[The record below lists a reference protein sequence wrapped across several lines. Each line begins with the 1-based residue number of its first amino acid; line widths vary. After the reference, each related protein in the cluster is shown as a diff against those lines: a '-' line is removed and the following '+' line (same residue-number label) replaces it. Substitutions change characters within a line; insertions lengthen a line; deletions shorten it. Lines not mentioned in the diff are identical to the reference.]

1 MSIKVIID
9 RDLEPLNTQQIT
21 LKNEFTK
28 YKELSLAKG
37 TRNFI
42 TPPIG
47 IQMVEPSVH
56 LSFGRDTEFEEPPH
70 FINDIHECNL
80 TKVHVDTRST
90 WLPHRAQWDCT
101 SNESIVYSG
110 FIMPDGTYCLVI
122 IDFLVDQGGSDTT
135 DEFDAH
141 NSYEDDDIEHFL
153 AVAEDNQ
160 EEQLNQFNE
169 SNKQ

>member
-1 MSIKVIID
+1 MYLMTLIELWPSTQWNNLAKDEKKNLAQEGKLQLMSIKVIID

-56 LSFGRDTEFEEPPH
+56 LSFGRDT
-70 FINDIHECNL
+70 
-80 TKVHVDTRST
+80 
-90 WLPHRAQWDCT
+90 
-101 SNESIVYSG
+101 
-110 FIMPDGTYCLVI
+110 
-122 IDFLVDQGGSDTT
+122 
-135 DEFDAH
+135 
-141 NSYEDDDIEHFL
+141 
-153 AVAEDNQ
+153 
-160 EEQLNQFNE
+160 
-169 SNKQ
+169 